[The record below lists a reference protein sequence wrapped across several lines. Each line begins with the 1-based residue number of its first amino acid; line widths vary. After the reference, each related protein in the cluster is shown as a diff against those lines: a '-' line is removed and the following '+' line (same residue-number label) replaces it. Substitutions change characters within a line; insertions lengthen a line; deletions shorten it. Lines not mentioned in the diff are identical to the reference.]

1 MTENAPPTG
10 CSFLIQPV
18 GSKKIFTPEQFS
30 EEQRMFGATA
40 DEFMKR
46 EVMPLIEDLENQD
59 FDQMVVLLRKAAE
72 IGLLMIDIPEEF
84 GGLEVDKTTSM
95 IVTENLS
102 AYAGFSVS
110 YGAHTGIGML
120 PLLYFGTKEQ
130 KAKWLPKIGSGEM
143 IAAYALT
150 EPGSGSDAMA
160 AKTKAVPT
168 EDGQHYILNGSKMW
182 ITNAGFA
189 DLFTVFCQVDGSKF
203 SAFMVEADRDGV
215 STGAEEKKMGI
226 KGSSTRMVNL
236 DNVKVPAANLLG
248 EIGKGH
254 KIAFNILN
262 IGRFKLGVG
271 VLGGAKR
278 SLGISVEYAKERKQ
292 FGQPISD
299 FGAIRAKV
307 AEMATRL
314 YTLESMC
321 YRVAGYM
328 DQTLSLLDNKADDYT
343 AQAMAAIEEFAVE
356 DSILKVYGS
365 EAFQFVAD
373 EGVQIHGGYGFS
385 AEYAVERD
393 YRDCRINRIFE
404 GTNEINRMLIPGTI
418 LKRTMKGQLSL
429 FEMIAKVESDLA
441 QPGKATQPNQ
451 ADDADMEFEKFL
463 TAQAKSITVYV
474 ANQAIQKHMADLRE
488 RQEIL
493 MALADLMIDLYAMD
507 SVTARTLQL
516 VGDRGLDGSVVH
528 RAAARLSVT
537 TAYQRIVGVAED
549 LLCHLHR
556 ADKLTTHLENL
567 DRLAPRPRVDLFT
580 LRQRVADATIDRGRY
595 PF

>member
-1 MTENAPPTG
+1 MTETKKPTG
-10 CSFLIQPV
+10 CSFLIEPV
-18 GSKKIFTPEQFS
+18 GSTPIFTPEQFS
-30 EEQRMFGATA
+30 EEQRMFGNTA
-40 DEFMKR
+40 DEFMRR
-46 EVMPLIEDLENQD
+46 EVLPNIEALEGQD
-59 FDQMVVLLRKAAE
+59 FDKMVELLRKAAE
-72 IGLLMIDIPEEF
+72 IGLLSIDIPEEY

-95 IVTENLS
+95 IVTENLGS
-102 AYAGFSVS
+102 YAGFSVS

-120 PLLYFGTKEQ
+120 PLLYFGTREQ
-130 KAKWLPKIGSGEM
+130 KQKWLPKIATGEL

-168 EDGQHYILNGSKMW
+168 EDGEHYILNGSKMW

-203 SAFMVEADRDGV
+203 SAFMVEAARDGV

-236 DNVKVPAANLLG
+236 EDVKVPAANLLG
-248 EIGKGH
+248 EVGKGH

-271 VLGGAKR
+271 VLGAAKR
-278 SLGISVEYAKERKQ
+278 NMVTAVKYAKERKQ
-292 FGQPISD
+292 FGQPIAD
-299 FGAIRAKV
+299 FGAIRAKI
-307 AEMATRL
+307 AEMAARN

-328 DQTLSLLDNKADDYT
+328 DATLEMLDKNAEDYT
-343 AQAMAAIEEFAVE
+343 AQAMRAIEEFAVE

-365 EAFQFVAD
+365 EVMDFVTD
-373 EGVQIHGGYGFS
+373 EAVQIHGGYGFS
-385 AEYAVERD
+385 AEYDIERE
-393 YRDCRINRIFE
+393 YRDNRINRIFE

-418 LKRTMKGQLSL
+418 LKRTMKGQLNL
-429 FEMIAKVESDLA
+429 FEMIAKVEADLA
-441 QPGKATQPNQ
+441 QTGTIAQPSQ
-451 ADDADMEFEKFL
+451 GDDPKLEFEKFL
-463 TAQAKSITVYV
+463 TEQAKRITVYV

-488 RQEIL
+488 QQEIL
-493 MALADLMIDLYAMD
+493 MAMADLMIHLYAMD

-516 VGDRGLDGSVVH
+516 IAQKGLDPTAVH
-528 RAAARLSVT
+528 RAATRLSVT
-537 TAYQRIVGVAED
+537 QSYQQLVAIAED

-556 ADKLTTHLENL
+556 EEKLSTHLHNL
-567 DRLAPRPRVDLFT
+567 DRLAPRPRVDTFS
-580 LRQRVADATIDRGRY
+580 LRRAIADVVIEREKY